1 MLHWRDIEN
10 SSIKKYKSIIIYIAY
25 LCICLTSLLSENKIK
40 VDNEIVNSLKGE
52 DSSGNTQA
60 ETSIKEETQRRNKE
74 NTTFDVND
82 ATNNAPILE
91 FLNNP
96 YYEVNLPE
104 PIEIPIEDEYVLP
117 APSVIPIEDEYVL
130 PAPSVIQI
138 EDEHV

>member
-1 MLHWRDIEN
+1 M
-10 SSIKKYKSIIIYIAY
+10 AY
-25 LCICLTSLLSENKIK
+25 VQIRVTSLFSENKIK
-40 VDNEIVNSLKGE
+40 TDNEIVNCLKSE

-60 ETSIKEETQRRNKE
+60 EPFIKEATQRRNKE

-104 PIEIPIEDEYVLP
+104 PIEIPIEEEYVLP
-117 APSVIPIEDEYVL
+117 EPSEIQIEDEYVL
-130 PAPSVIQI
+130 ST
-138 EDEHV
+138 

>member
-1 MLHWRDIEN
+1 M
-10 SSIKKYKSIIIYIAY
+10 KS
-25 LCICLTSLLSENKIK
+25 
-40 VDNEIVNSLKGE
+40 E
-52 DSSGNTQA
+52 DVSGNTQA
-60 ETSIKEETQRRNKE
+60 EPFIKEETQRRNKE

-104 PIEIPIEDEYVLP
+104 PIEIPIEVEYVLP

-130 PAPSVIQI
+130 PAPSVIPI
-138 EDEHV
+138 EDEYVLPAPRVIQI